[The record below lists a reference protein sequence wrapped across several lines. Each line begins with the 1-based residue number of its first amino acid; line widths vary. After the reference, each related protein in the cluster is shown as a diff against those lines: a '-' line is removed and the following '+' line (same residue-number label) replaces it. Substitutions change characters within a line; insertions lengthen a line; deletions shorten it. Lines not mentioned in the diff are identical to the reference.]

1 MLNTV
6 VTNNLENNGLS
17 IQAKDS
23 DFKTI
28 VTNLNADKKGLDVDE
43 IIDAI
48 KTVIVEAIDLKI
60 TTWVAESSDQ
70 PQNEIEVAKPG
81 N

>member
-17 IQAKDS
+17 IQAKGS

-28 VTNLNADKKGLDVDE
+28 VTNLNAEKKGLDVDE

-60 TTWVAESSDQ
+60 TT
-70 PQNEIEVAKPG
+70 
-81 N
+81 